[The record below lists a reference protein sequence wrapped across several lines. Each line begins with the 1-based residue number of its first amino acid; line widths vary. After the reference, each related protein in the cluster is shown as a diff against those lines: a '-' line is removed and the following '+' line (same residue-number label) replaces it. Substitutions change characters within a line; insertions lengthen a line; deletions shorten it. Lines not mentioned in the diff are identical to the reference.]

1 MARIKKSDVEKM
13 AQLSRLNLT
22 DTEKEKFASQFSDIL
37 GYVEELSEIDDKSI
51 EPIDHITGKS
61 NVLRE
66 DKITT
71 KSDREEILKNAP
83 AQENGFI
90 KVKAVFNGSK

>member
-1 MARIKKSDVEKM
+1 MAKIQKSDVEKM

-22 DTEKEKFASQFSDIL
+22 DAEEEKFASQFSDIL
-37 GYVEELSEIDDKSI
+37 GYVEELSEIDDKNI

-71 KSDREEILKNAP
+71 KSNRDEMIKNAP
-83 AQENGFI
+83 AEEDGFI
-90 KVKAVFNGSK
+90 KSKAIFK

>member
-1 MARIKKSDVEKM
+1 MSKIKKSDVEKM

-22 DTEKEKFASQFSDIL
+22 DAEKEKFASQFSDIL
-37 GYVEELSEIDDKSI
+37 GYVEELSEIDDKNI

-66 DKITT
+66 DKIAC
-71 KSDREEILKNAP
+71 KSKRNEMLKNAP
-83 AQENGFI
+83 AEEDGFI
-90 KVKAVFNGSK
+90 KVKAILK

>member
-1 MARIKKSDVEKM
+1 MAKVKKSDVEKM

-22 DTEKEKFASQFSDIL
+22 DAEKEKFTKQFSDIL
-37 GYVEELSEIDDKSI
+37 GYVEELSEIDDKNI

-66 DKITT
+66 DKITC
-71 KSDREEILKNAP
+71 KSKRDEMLKNAP
-83 AQENGFI
+83 AEEDGFI
-90 KVKAVFNGSK
+90 KVKAILK

>member
-1 MARIKKSDVEKM
+1 MPKVKKSDVEKM

-22 DTEKEKFASQFSDIL
+22 DAEEEKFAKQFSDIL

-61 NVLRE
+61 NVMRG
-66 DKITT
+66 DKITCEP
-71 KSDREEILKNAP
+71 KRSEILKNAP
-83 AQENGFI
+83 AEEDGFI
-90 KVKAVFNGSK
+90 KVKAVLDGSK